1 MIFSHIGIT
10 ITVAYSGVWWAC

>member
-1 MIFSHIGIT
+1 MAVSHIGIT